1 MPKNLKGGEQV
12 STQLSIF
19 EEAGVEVTQPEPK
32 TAVRLGTRQRHVNL
46 AKKRRKAL
54 KEFMD
59 VLAELEGKD
68 IYVGAYGG
76 HGSYYWIEGLKLG
89 CMTAEMPMVGDKEV
103 PSVIVLRGT
112 RRCTVRI
119 FTDRV
124 YALRRQEYFGYT
136 IWLLDFW
143 NGFGEYPIDP
153 YHRPGCDSLHI
164 KRFND

>member
-1 MPKNLKGGEQV
+1 M

-32 TAVRLGTRQRHVNL
+32 TAVRLGTRERHVNL
-46 AKKRRKAL
+46 TKKRREAL

-68 IYVGAYGG
+68 VYIGAYGG
-76 HGSYYWIEGLKLG
+76 HGSHYWVDDLKLG
-89 CMTAEMPMVGDKEV
+89 RMTVESAFGDREV
-103 PSVIVLRGT
+103 PAVIVLRGS
-112 RRCTVRI
+112 RGSSVRI
-119 FTDRV
+119 FTDRA

-136 IWLLDFW
+136 LWLLDFW

-153 YHRPGCDSLHI
+153 YRRKGCDSLHI

>member
-1 MPKNLKGGEQV
+1 MP
-12 STQLSIF
+12 TQLSIF

-32 TAVRLGTRQRHVNL
+32 TAVRLGTRERHVNL
-46 AKKRRKAL
+46 AQKRREAL
-54 KEFMD
+54 TEFGD

-68 IYVGAYGG
+68 VYIGAYGG
-76 HGSYYWIEGLKLG
+76 HGSHYWVDDLKLG
-89 CMTAEMPMVGDKEV
+89 RMTVESVFGDKEV
-103 PSVIVLRGT
+103 PAVIVLRGS
-112 RRCTVRI
+112 RGSSVRI

-136 IWLLDFW
+136 LWLLDFW

-153 YHRPGCDSLHI
+153 YHPPGCDSLHI

>member
-1 MPKNLKGGEQV
+1 M

-32 TAVRLGTRQRHVNL
+32 TAVRLGTRERHVNL
-46 AKKRRKAL
+46 TKKRREAL
-54 KEFMD
+54 KEFID

-68 IYVGAYGG
+68 VYIGAYGG
-76 HGSYYWIEGLKLG
+76 HGSHYWVDDLKLG
-89 CMTAEMPMVGDKEV
+89 RMTVESAFGDREV
-103 PSVIVLRGT
+103 PAVIVLRGS
-112 RRCTVRI
+112 RGSSVRI
-119 FTDRV
+119 FTDRA

-136 IWLLDFW
+136 LWLLDFW

-153 YHRPGCDSLHI
+153 YHRKGCDSLHI